1 MALAG
6 ESLAGEWLAGVAIF
20 SLFFRFRA
28 ICVFRGRDTE
38 AAVHHFRSFVARTC
52 ILNVVEIEF
61 RGRGDLAWLDVCLL
75 ERYYE
80 VRSWMKLELSA
91 RWQSR
96 LAVWGLVL
104 TGLVCGYGIAQF
116 GGKSEKQSAV
126 LDSNR
131 LLNVVESSG
140 IASSPA
146 WLDSASRG
154 SKVSLA
160 SGMISDG
167 VEGIFALDHQTGTM
181 FCWVLDPRTM
191 GLMAEYA
198 TNVPAQLGLGINGE
212 FDFVMTTGML
222 PNRAGQAGN
231 ARPAQCVV
239 YVAEGNSGKVGG
251 FSFNWAQPMAA
262 RGAGQQGP
270 MNLVFAGTV
279 RSPLATRDQ

>member
-1 MALAG
+1 
-6 ESLAGEWLAGVAIF
+6 
-20 SLFFRFRA
+20 
-28 ICVFRGRDTE
+28 
-38 AAVHHFRSFVARTC
+38 
-52 ILNVVEIEF
+52 
-61 RGRGDLAWLDVCLL
+61 
-75 ERYYE
+75 
-80 VRSWMKLELSA
+80 MKLELSA

-116 GGKSEKQSAV
+116 GAKAKNDGPV
-126 LDSNR
+126 LDSQR

-140 IASSPA
+140 ISKTPA

-154 SKVSLA
+154 NKMSLA
-160 SGMISDG
+160 TGVISDG
-167 VEGIFALDHQTGTM
+167 VEGIFALDHQTGAL

-198 TNVPAQLGLGINGE
+198 TSVPGQMALGQGE

-251 FSFNWAQPMAA
+251 FSFNWAPPMAA
-262 RGAGQQGP
+262 RGAAQQGP
-270 MNLVFAGTV
+270 MTMVFTGTV

>member
-1 MALAG
+1 
-6 ESLAGEWLAGVAIF
+6 
-20 SLFFRFRA
+20 
-28 ICVFRGRDTE
+28 
-38 AAVHHFRSFVARTC
+38 
-52 ILNVVEIEF
+52 
-61 RGRGDLAWLDVCLL
+61 
-75 ERYYE
+75 
-80 VRSWMKLELSA
+80 
-91 RWQSR
+91 
-96 LAVWGLVL
+96 LVL
-104 TGLVCGYGIAQF
+104 TGVVGGYGIAQF
-116 GGKSEKQSAV
+116 GGSSQANSSLLESK
-126 LDSNR
+126 R

-140 IASSPA
+140 IANSPA

-154 SKVSLA
+154 NKVSLA

-191 GLMAEYA
+191 ALMAEYA
-198 TNVPAQLGLGINGE
+198 TNVPAQLGLGIGGE

-222 PNRAGQAGN
+222 PNRAGQGGN

-251 FSFNWAQPMAA
+251 FSFNWAQPMAV

>member
-1 MALAG
+1 
-6 ESLAGEWLAGVAIF
+6 
-20 SLFFRFRA
+20 
-28 ICVFRGRDTE
+28 
-38 AAVHHFRSFVARTC
+38 
-52 ILNVVEIEF
+52 
-61 RGRGDLAWLDVCLL
+61 
-75 ERYYE
+75 
-80 VRSWMKLELSA
+80 MKLELSA

-104 TGLVCGYGIAQF
+104 TGVVGGYGIAQF
-116 GGKSEKQSAV
+116 GGNAQTPSSV

-140 IASSPA
+140 IASTPA

-154 SKVSLA
+154 NKVSLA
-160 SGMISDG
+160 SGMVSDG

-191 GLMAEYA
+191 VLMAEYA
-198 TNVPAQLGLGINGE
+198 TNVPVQLGLGIGGE

-251 FSFNWAQPMAA
+251 FSFSWAQPMAA

-270 MNLVFAGTV
+270 MKLVFAGTV
-279 RSPLATRDQ
+279 RNPLATRDQ